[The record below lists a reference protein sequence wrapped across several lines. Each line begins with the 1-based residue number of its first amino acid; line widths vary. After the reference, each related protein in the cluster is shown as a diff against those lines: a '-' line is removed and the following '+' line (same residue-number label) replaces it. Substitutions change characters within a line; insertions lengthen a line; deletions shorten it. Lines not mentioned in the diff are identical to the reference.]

1 MIAIEM
7 WVIIILSSPSLP
19 ANAYSSITNIQ
30 NHFYFWILLVELFFI
45 SAYIFVILLAQ
56 PIALHRN

>member
-7 WVIIILSSPSLP
+7 WVIVILSSPSLP

-30 NHFYFWILLVELFFI
+30 HHFYFEFCLLSFFFI

-56 PIALHRN
+56 PIALRRN